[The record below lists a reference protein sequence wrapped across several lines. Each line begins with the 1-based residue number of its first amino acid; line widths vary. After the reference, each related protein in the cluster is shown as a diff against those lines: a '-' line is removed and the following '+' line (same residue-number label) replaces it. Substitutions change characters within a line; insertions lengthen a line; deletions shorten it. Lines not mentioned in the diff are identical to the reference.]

1 LHSTTQTLENIQ
13 QNHEDGVKLKI
24 KPMRRR
30 TSDQQQVQEEK
41 YKLRS

>member
-13 QNHEDGVKLKI
+13 QNHEDGLKLKI
-24 KPMRRR
+24 KPRRRR
-30 TSDQQQVQEEK
+30 TRDQQQVQEEK